1 MLPRRP
7 GRSNGRGV
15 RILIDEP
22 MPPDAI
28 ADRLL
33 LYTSTPATPSDARLA
48 KSNERDAGALP
59 PPHRNTVGIWRPLTV
74 TRLNTGPKPPTV
86 TNDITPCHRPSDT
99 HLVHGADDERPVS
112 GNWRVS

>member
-28 ADRLL
+28 AARPL
-33 LYTSTPATPSDARLA
+33 LYTSTPATPSAARLA
-48 KSNERDAGALP
+48 KSNDRDAGALAP
-59 PPHRNTVGIWRPLTV
+59 SPRTADGIWRPLTA
-74 TRLNTGPKPPTV
+74 TRLHLGPKTPPLNSHPPPRDPSLTPPVHPENRRVGDTV
-86 TNDITPCHRPSDT
+86 
-99 HLVHGADDERPVS
+99 
-112 GNWRVS
+112 